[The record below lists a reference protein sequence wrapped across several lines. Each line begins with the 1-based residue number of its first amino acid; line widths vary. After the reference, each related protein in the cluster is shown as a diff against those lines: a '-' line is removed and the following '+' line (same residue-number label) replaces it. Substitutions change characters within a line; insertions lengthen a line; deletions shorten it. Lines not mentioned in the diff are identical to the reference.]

1 LINYGSGEIM
11 EIWDGYNADGS
22 LAGIDLIRGEVVPKG
37 IYHIVAEILVVHE
50 DGSILVMQ
58 RDLRKPNYPGLY
70 EASAGGSILK
80 GETSKNGAFRELQEE
95 TGIIAGELEFLSR
108 FVKVNGKSIY
118 DQYICVTDC
127 DKDSVT
133 LQDGETIDY
142 KWLKQEEFF
151 EFINSSEYVS
161 AHRDRLMRD
170 IDRIKEVIE
179 SK

>member
-1 LINYGSGEIM
+1 M

-37 IYHIVAEILVVHE
+37 IYHTVAEILVVHE

-80 GETSKNGAFRELQEE
+80 GEKSKNGAFRELQEE

-108 FVKVNGKSIY
+108 FVKVDGKSIY

-127 DKDSVT
+127 DKDSIT

-151 EFINSSEYVS
+151 EFINSREYVS